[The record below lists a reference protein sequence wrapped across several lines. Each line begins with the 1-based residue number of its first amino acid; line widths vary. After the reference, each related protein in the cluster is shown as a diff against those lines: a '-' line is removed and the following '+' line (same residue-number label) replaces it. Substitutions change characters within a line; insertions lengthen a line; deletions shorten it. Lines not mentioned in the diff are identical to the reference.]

1 MLLNNSMKKLTVL
14 LFLIVVM
21 SSSCTREFICQCTVK
36 YTGNVPGL
44 PLPSTTESVIKNTKS
59 QAKENCINN
68 STTTTQDGVTMTET
82 CDLY

>member
-1 MLLNNSMKKLTVL
+1 MKKLTVL
-14 LFLIVVM
+14 LFTIAM
-21 SSSCTREFICQCTVK
+21 INTSCTREFICQCHVK

-44 PLPSTTESVIKNTKS
+44 PDSTMHETVIKNTKS
-59 QAKENCINN
+59 AAEANCKKN